1 MLTMLE
7 EVVLLAV
14 DEKTGR
20 VQTSQGYGTGYALA
34 GAVFFDLAL
43 AKKIDTDTEGVVVL
57 DKTPTGVAILDKA
70 MEAMAKVPEKK
81 TVRSWIEELKA
92 LDLEF
97 EDAALQGLVE
107 QGILKH
113 EHSKRLWV
121 IDVERFPVVDN
132 EPVRHVKLR
141 LAQAILGDAI
151 PPTRDIMLVSIA
163 EACGLL
169 SLVLQPHELELRR
182 ERIEVL
188 CGLETISRIV
198 KTAIDDLY
206 QHIRSASI
214 QPM

>member
-14 DEKTGR
+14 DEQTGR

-43 AKKIDTDTEGVVVL
+43 ARKIDTDLKGVTVL
-57 DKTPTGVAILDKA
+57 DQTPTGVAILDKA
-70 MEAMAKVPEKK
+70 LAMMTKSPEKT
-81 TVRSWIEELKA
+81 TVREWIEVLKQ

-97 EDAALQGLVE
+97 EDAALQSLVDR
-107 QGILKH
+107 GILKH
-113 EHSKRLWV
+113 EHTKRLWV
-121 IDVERFPVVDN
+121 IDVERFPVVDD

-182 ERIEVL
+182 ERIDVI
-188 CGLETISRIV
+188 CGLELVSRTV

>member
-20 VQTSQGYGTGYALA
+20 VQTSQAYGTGYALA

-57 DKTPTGVAILDKA
+57 DKSPTGIAIMDKA
-70 MEAMAKVPEKK
+70 METMAKVPEKK